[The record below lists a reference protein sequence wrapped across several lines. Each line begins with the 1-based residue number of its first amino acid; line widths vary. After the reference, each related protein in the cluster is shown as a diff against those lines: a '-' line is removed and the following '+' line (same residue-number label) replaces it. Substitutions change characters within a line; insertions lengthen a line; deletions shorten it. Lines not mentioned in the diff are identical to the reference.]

1 MFLSILLDETVRGS
15 LNTYASLLFY
25 MTVPNV
31 INIMYYK
38 MITNNKRGTDNMKI
52 FLSPSNQRA
61 NVGAYTN
68 SNECVQCT
76 AIALQAKKFLDENY
90 DCEVIVATES
100 DNMKTRAQYAN
111 SIGANVYVAIHTNA
125 FNDKSVYGT
134 ETFYYSTDEK
144 GRELAAAL
152 LEAVGSIVGKKRR
165 ARQSDSLI
173 ELNTPT
179 CTRAYIEVD
188 FHSNP
193 ERARWIQANTQLIG
207 NTIAKT
213 IAEHMKLKV
222 KTNAKDVD
230 LESVVIDNLDKVL
243 EILKNNINTS
253 TKRLYRV
260 QAGAF
265 ALLKDAEDLSQKLT
279 EAGFTNVIRYE

>member
-1 MFLSILLDETVRGS
+1 VFLSILLDETVKGS

-68 SNECVQCT
+68 SNECEQCT
-76 AIALQAKKFLDENY
+76 AIALQVKKFLDETY

-165 ARQSDSLI
+165 ARANDSLI

-193 ERARWIQANTQLIG
+193 ERAAWMQANTELIG